1 MYWPR
6 CKRERPDCTCH
17 KRERIYCANI
27 PLRENTRIP
36 PSGSGRAHGRRES
49 TASSL
54 PHSLPFQIPS
64 LRLFNSDSKGGE
76 WLDRRTHEG
85 LIDDEFNES
94 KEEMFD
100 FDVYDSDMSS
110 RIRVNLD
117 GLNMDDIEVGELC
130 DSDDSERLNNAHE
143 SNSDDQNWPEFNP
156 DNDISN
162 LKLQMTI
169 EVIRMSFNGIPMS
182 YSNELLRFRDGCL
195 DLEIKLLFVGV
206 ILGARGKSILTIM
219 KTIKT
224 KIILLIVKNKE
235 EAEKIKGIL
244 PPKIK
249 KKLDVNMKNSL
260 RSKDTKLVFIIK
272 VAPIQQEATPTH
284 QQSTPTYQQVAA
296 PREKLLLKRK
306 PTTVRWMSSTQESFV
321 SDPSMTL

>member
-1 MYWPR
+1 
-6 CKRERPDCTCH
+6 
-17 KRERIYCANI
+17 
-27 PLRENTRIP
+27 
-36 PSGSGRAHGRRES
+36 
-49 TASSL
+49 
-54 PHSLPFQIPS
+54 
-64 LRLFNSDSKGGE
+64 
-76 WLDRRTHEG
+76 
-85 LIDDEFNES
+85 
-94 KEEMFD
+94 
-100 FDVYDSDMSS
+100 
-110 RIRVNLD
+110 
-117 GLNMDDIEVGELC
+117 
-130 DSDDSERLNNAHE
+130 
-143 SNSDDQNWPEFNP
+143 
-156 DNDISN
+156 
-162 LKLQMTI
+162 
-169 EVIRMSFNGIPMS
+169 
-182 YSNELLRFRDGCL
+182 
-195 DLEIKLLFVGV
+195 
-206 ILGARGKSILTIM
+206 M